1 MKNIDLNQLKKQHNP
16 TNKNYMRKNSALILI
31 TVLFMFGCHNPVKEA
46 NKYFEDKLNGPISQ
60 EIKWFGETVY
70 FLYNDKSKYWYPEE
84 MTNQDILD
92 DKLKEGFKRLSSLE
106 KDVQLLSTDDSQISA
121 SIDKLLKQI
130 KIAKEKIKETQDAI
144 DSANSL
150 FFGIG
155 GMSGL
160 MTIFRAIGSKEGV
173 KRIGMPEN
181 VRIAYDDLDR
191 SLIEKIRFFAH
202 KINEIENEAFIQI
215 NPTIEE
221 KREIRKNL
229 LSLMTAKINLNC
241 FNYNLLALS
250 NLEVMEKDLFDYYE
264 NKYKLSNNNELNINS
279 NTGIPKN
286 SNDTISL
293 DGNSKT
299 STDMKLKV
307 ETTLKQLVQEW
318 NQGYLSKDV
327 NTFSHLFANSILFY
341 GLQQN
346 IDECIQSKLS
356 LFKRYPDFHQ
366 QIYGDID
373 IVNSS
378 VNEYK
383 CYFIKRVTINQKITD
398 YPSYLVFGNF
408 NEEWKIIAESDL
420 VTDKNLSKKKLSK
433 TSTDNQKKY
442 PFEPSISVI
451 SGVLIIENYFGS
463 PGYGD
468 NPETDERE
476 YSYILMLEKPIDV
489 ISNTEKREEGDSD
502 STTSNI
508 SEIQLASTKD
518 IKLSNYKNKA
528 IRLTGT
534 FFGANTGHHHTK
546 VLLDVQKIEEL

>member
-1 MKNIDLNQLKKQHNP
+1 
-16 TNKNYMRKNSALILI
+16 MRKKSALILI
-31 TVLFMFGCHNPVKEA
+31 TVLFMFGCRNPVKEA
-46 NKYFEDKLNGPISQ
+46 NKYFADKLDGTINQ
-60 EIKWFGETVY
+60 EIKCFSTTAY
-70 FLYNDKSKYWYPEE
+70 FLYDKNRSKYWYSEE
-84 MTNQDILD
+84 ITSQDILD
-92 DKLKEGFKRLSSLE
+92 DKFKNGYKCLLQLE
-106 KDVQLLSTDDSQISA
+106 NDVQRISTDDSKISI
-121 SIDKLLKQI
+121 SIHELLKQI
-130 KIAKEKIKETQDAI
+130 KIAEEDIKKKQNAI
-144 DSANSL
+144 ESANSL
-150 FFGIG
+150 FFGSG

-160 MTIFRAIGSKEGV
+160 ITFFKAIGSKEDE
-173 KRIGMPEN
+173 KKMEEKIRAMPEN
-181 VRIAYDDLDR
+181 VQVALDNLYGI
-191 SLIEKIRFFAH
+191 LIDKVKFMAH
-202 KINEIENEAFIQI
+202 IINEIENEAFIQT

-221 KREIRKNL
+221 KREIRRNL
-229 LSLMTAKINLNC
+229 LSLTREKICSNLNESS
-241 FNYNLLALS
+241 LWSS
-250 NLEVMEKDLFDYYE
+250 NDMIKDLFDFYE
-264 NKYKLSNNNELNINS
+264 KGYKLSNNTLNINS
-279 NTGIPKN
+279 NTDISKD
-286 SNDTISL
+286 SNDTNSL
-293 DGNSKT
+293 NDSTKI
-299 STDMKLKV
+299 STDLKLKV
-307 ETTLKQLVQEW
+307 ETTIKQLVQEW
-318 NQGYLSKDV
+318 NQGHFSKDV
-327 NTFSHLFANSILFY
+327 SMFSNLFANSILFY

-346 IDECIQSKLS
+346 IDECIESKLS
-356 LFKRYPDFHQ
+356 LIKRYPDYHQ

-378 VNEYK
+378 ENEYK
-383 CYFIKRVTINQKITD
+383 CYFIKRVTVNQKITD

-442 PFEPSISVI
+442 PFGPSISVI

-489 ISNTEKREEGDSD
+489 ISNTEKREEGDYD

-518 IKLSNYKNKA
+518 IKLSNYRNKV
-528 IRLTGT
+528 IRLTGI